1 MDIGRR
7 RGAEGELYGESN
19 IDTHSTTG
27 KTDNQWEFVYD
38 SGSSNRGSAAG

>member
-19 IDTHSTTG
+19 IHTHSTTG

-38 SGSSNRGSAAG
+38 SGSSNRGSVAG